1 MMICEFAP
9 DCYRE
14 TIKILEFLNMKKT
27 IYKLLFV
34 ILTVSF
40 ISCSTAP
47 EPIRYGEDSCHFCEM
62 TIVSQVHSAQA
73 VSKKGKQFK
82 YDAIECM
89 MNDIIK
95 NQTEMAVKRV
105 ANFSRPGEMIDVE
118 SAGFIVHDSINS
130 PMGENLA
137 AIEMRKNEN
146 LYTWSE
152 LKARFL
158 GEDSVTLN
166 HK

>member
-1 MMICEFAP
+1 MKNSIN
-9 DCYRE
+9 
-14 TIKILEFLNMKKT
+14 IILIVFLTLSVM
-27 IYKLLFV
+27 
-34 ILTVSF
+34 
-40 ISCSTAP
+40 SCSTTP
-47 EPIRYGEDSCHFCEM
+47 EPIRYGEDACNFCDM
-62 TIVSQVHSAQA
+62 TIVSQAHSAQA
-73 VSKKGKQFK
+73 VSTKGKQFK

-89 MNDIIK
+89 MNDFIR
-95 NQTEMAVKRV
+95 NQTEMAVMRV
-105 ANFSRPGEMIDVE
+105 ANFKSPGTMMDVE
-118 SAGFIVHDSINS
+118 MAGFIVHDSINS

-137 AIEMRKNEN
+137 AIEMVNNHN

>member
-1 MMICEFAP
+1 MKTSIFKSLIA
-9 DCYRE
+9 
-14 TIKILEFLNMKKT
+14 ILAIT
-27 IYKLLFV
+27 
-34 ILTVSF
+34 F
-40 ISCSTAP
+40 ISCSTTP
-47 EPIRYGEDSCHFCEM
+47 EPIKYGEDSCHFCEM

-73 VSKKGKQFK
+73 VSTKGKQFK

-105 ANFSRPGEMIDVE
+105 ANFSSPGEMIDVE
-118 SAGFIVHDSINS
+118 KAGFIVNDSINS

-137 AIEMRKNEN
+137 AIEIGSNEN

-166 HK
+166 SN

>member
-1 MMICEFAP
+1 MKTSIFKSLIA
-9 DCYRE
+9 
-14 TIKILEFLNMKKT
+14 ILA
-27 IYKLLFV
+27 IA
-34 ILTVSF
+34 F
-40 ISCSTAP
+40 ISCSTTP
-47 EPIRYGEDSCHFCEM
+47 EPIKYGEDSCHFCEM

-73 VSKKGKQFK
+73 VSTKGKQFK

-105 ANFSRPGEMIDVE
+105 ANFSSPGVMIDVE
-118 SAGFIVHDSINS
+118 KAGFIVHDSINS

-137 AIEMRKNEN
+137 AIEIGSNEN

-166 HK
+166 SN